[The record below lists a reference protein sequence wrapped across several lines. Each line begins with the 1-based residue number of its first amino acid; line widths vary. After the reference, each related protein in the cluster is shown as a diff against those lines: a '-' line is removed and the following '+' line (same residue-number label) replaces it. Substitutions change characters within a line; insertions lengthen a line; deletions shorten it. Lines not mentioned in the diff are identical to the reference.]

1 MNLKDFDGKKPAL
14 TSPDKK
20 FLKRFRKYK
29 KKGKPF
35 I

>member
-20 FLKRFRKYK
+20 FLKDLENIK
-29 KKGKPF
+29 KR
-35 I
+35 